1 MNSNSSSS
9 QFLSKLINQKYGQM
23 VATVLLKQNNYWIYH
38 KNTIETPEQEKQDP
52 AEKLWLVVR
61 HMQEDKEHE
70 STQGQGIKVN
80 IGDTIKFGRVRYKII
95 MVHGGGETKKY
106 NMHDRF

>member
-9 QFLSKLINQKYGQM
+9 QFLTKLINQKYGQM
-23 VATVLLKQNNYWIYH
+23 VATVFQKQNNYWLYH
-38 KNTIETPEQEKQDP
+38 KNTIESHDQEKHDP
-52 AEKLWLVVR
+52 AEKLWLVVK
-61 HMQEDKEHE
+61 HMQDDKEHE
-70 STQGQGIKVN
+70 FETGKGIKID

-95 MVHGGGETKKY
+95 MKQTGSEIKKY